1 LIVLL
6 FVDVLS
12 TSPPNGT
19 TTELDAIV
27 NARRLYNSCIQE
39 DQIEAEGV
47 NTILSLVNTEFG
59 GWPILQGSQWD
70 STAFNFSQLLVML
83 KKYNIRAIY
92 VTGTQIDDKNSSITA
107 IRVRSNICE
116 LLSIMDF
123 DTLDRSRWSWSR
135 R

>member
-6 FVDVLS
+6 FVDLLS
-12 TSPPNGT
+12 TSPPNST
-19 TTELDAIV
+19 IELDAIV

-39 DQIEAEGV
+39 DAIEAEGV

-70 STAFNFSQLLVML
+70 SAAFNFSQLLVIL
-83 KKYNIRAIY
+83 NKYNTDVIY
-92 VTGTQIDDKNSSITA
+92 TASTQIDNKNSSIMA

-123 DTLDRSRWSWSR
+123 NTLDGSR
-135 R
+135 

>member
-1 LIVLL
+1 LVVLLIVDL
-6 FVDVLS
+6 LS
-12 TSPPNGT
+12 TSSPNG

-39 DQIEAEGV
+39 DEIEAEGV

-59 GWPILQGSQWD
+59 GWPILQGSQWNI
-70 STAFNFSQLLVML
+70 TAFNFSQLLIML
-83 KKYNIRAIY
+83 NKYNTDVIY
-92 VTGTQIDDKNSSITA
+92 IAGTQIDDKNSSAMA

-123 DTLDRSRWSWSR
+123 DTLDESR
-135 R
+135 